1 MLTFV
6 YKGTTYTYELLPDDL
21 KEVMKV
27 EIAKAKERKA
37 YLESL
42 KNLAIDEPKEPVKKY
57 RKLED

>member
-6 YKGTTYTYELLPDDL
+6 YKGTTYTYELLSDDL

-42 KNLAIDEPKEPVKKY
+42 KNLAIDEPKEPKKY
-57 RKLED
+57 KKLDD

>member
-1 MLTFV
+1 
-6 YKGTTYTYELLPDDL
+6 
-21 KEVMKV
+21 MKV

-57 RKLED
+57 KKLED